1 MNAHS
6 SPAHTPS
13 NPKPTKP
20 VKPLVANPLGV
31 AGKLPNPLEAREI
44 FWQNVMR
51 EMLTSLAMQRA
62 KLVSTLNEELKSVQ
76 LEKAQQQAGQTD
88 QAEQSQTM
96 SIAGATIAGP
106 AVGAPSAAKTTDS
119 SSKSNPPAEAEGDG
133 ESDEHL
139 SPAEIRA
146 SMAAR
151 MLEQFD
157 GRMAIVTSL
166 GERIPIADITP
177 LFACS
182 IGNSSRTR
190 ALSEDVQCT
199 VFQVRTPSGEV
210 YTFPIQEIRGLHA
223 LTAEAMEE
231 LKAQAQEGESGDHA
245 RPFGF
250 AAFTSLARELESEDQ
265 DETEPGSDPISTA
278 HPYKQ

>member
-6 SPAHTPS
+6 SSAKTPT
-13 NPKPTKP
+13 NPKPTTSAKS
-20 VKPLVANPLGV
+20 LVANPLGV

-62 KLVSTLNEELKSVQ
+62 KLVSTLQEELKTVQ
-76 LEKAQQQAGQTD
+76 HEQEQQQID
-88 QAEQSQTM
+88 QADQDQPM
-96 SIAGATIAGP
+96 SIAGATISGP
-106 AVGAPSAAKTTDS
+106 AVGEPSTAKTPAT
-119 SSKSNPPAEAEGDG
+119 PPEPPTQDASESDG
-133 ESDEHL
+133 ESDKDL

-146 SMAAR
+146 SMAAK

-231 LKAQAQEGESGDHA
+231 LKAQSQESESNNETT
-245 RPFGF
+245 PFGF
-250 AAFTSLARELESEDQ
+250 AAFTSLARELDTENEDQ
-265 DETEPGSDPISTA
+265 T
-278 HPYKQ
+278 